1 MKVTT
6 KTMSETAFD
15 AEASLKLAIGYI
27 PTGLAVFDRD
37 LSLVTSNAQYRELL
51 DLPEHLIAPGVPL
64 YTIALYLA
72 RRGDLGVGE
81 PTRLAALRLG
91 ELTSNET
98 NVSQR
103 PGQEGK
109 TLEFHS
115 SRTPDGGLVI
125 TFFDV
130 TARVRAERELE
141 RMNLSL
147 EGRVEERTAALTQVN
162 SELEVA
168 RAKADAA
175 NLDKTRFLAAASHDL
190 LQPLNAARLY
200 TATLIE
206 RAGEGETA
214 SLAHSIEASLNAV
227 EEIMSA
233 LLDISRIDS
242 GAVKPVPA
250 PFNVR
255 DLMRKIEV
263 EFQPLA
269 QEKDIKLKLVGSSL
283 TVVSD
288 RQLVARIVQ
297 NLVSNA
303 IKYTRPGGKVL
314 VGCRRRG
321 ARVRLDIIDTGI
333 GFNKDQHALVFA
345 EFSRLEQG
353 ARMAQGLGLGLSIVQ
368 RLVATLGVSLELDSA
383 EGKGSRFSLYLPQS
397 RTVRALPEGD
407 RRMAT
412 NTGGTLNLRVLCVDN
427 ERAILDAMEG
437 LLRGWGCDVRT
448 ARSLKDI
455 SRDGLLEGWMPDM
468 VLMDYHLDQTSG
480 LDAIEWLR
488 HNVGGHLP
496 AALVTADRSPAV
508 RTLAEDRGIAV
519 ITKPVKPAALRAT
532 IAGLAGQRGRQA
544 DSRPAS
550 SASN

>member
-1 MKVTT
+1 MTELAIIDA
-6 KTMSETAFD
+6 ETALK
-15 AEASLKLAIGYI
+15 EAVAFI
-27 PTGLAVFDRD
+27 PEGLAVFDRD
-37 LSLVTSNAQYRELL
+37 LA
-51 DLPEHLIAPGVPL
+51 LIAANKPYRQMLGLPDSLIQPGMPL

-72 RRGDLGVGE
+72 RRGDLGPGE
-81 PTRLAALRLG
+81 PAQLAAQRLS
-91 ELTSNET
+91 ELTSQQQSIT
-98 NVSQR
+98 QR
-103 PGQEGK
+103 AGAQGQ

-115 SRTPDGGLVI
+115 SRLPDGGLVVS
-125 TFFDV
+125 FSDV

-141 RMNLSL
+141 RMNISL
-147 EGRVEERTAALTQVN
+147 EGRVEERTAALTLVN
-162 SELEVA
+162 SELERA

-206 RAGEGETA
+206 RAANGEVAE
-214 SLAHSIEASLNAV
+214 LAHSIEASLNAV

-242 GAVKPVPA
+242 GALKPA
-250 PFNVR
+250 PTTFGLR
-255 DLMRKIEV
+255 DLMKKIEV

-269 QEKDIKLKLVGSSL
+269 QEKDVTLKLVGLSAAVL
-283 TVVSD
+283 AD
-288 RQLVARIVQ
+288 RALVARIVQ

-303 IKYTRPGGKVL
+303 IKYTRPGGRVL

-321 ARVRLDIIDTGI
+321 GRIRLDIIDTGI

-368 RLVATLGVSLELDSA
+368 RLVAALGLSLELDSA
-383 EGKGSRFSLYLPQS
+383 EGRGSRFSLYLPQS
-397 RTVRALPEGD
+397 RAQRPQPDA
-407 RRMAT
+407 
-412 NTGGTLNLRVLCVDN
+412 GGKEHASGGAGVMNIKVLCVDN
-427 ERAILDAMEG
+427 ERTILDAMEG
-437 LLRGWGCDVRT
+437 LLTGWGCDVRT

-455 SRDGLLEGWMPDM
+455 SRDSVLEGWLPDL

-508 RTLAEDRGIAV
+508 RTLAEDRGV
-519 ITKPVKPAALRAT
+519 IVVTKPVKPAALRAT
-532 IAGLAGQRGRQA
+532 ISGLAGRQA
-544 DSRPAS
+544 DSRPADS
-550 SASN
+550 TASN